1 MFGCFLHTTMV
12 FLKNE
17 RKYYSICKSKRIK
30 RNGKSPS
37 RPIVLQ
43 KLGRYRYW
51 KAEDIVE
58 DFMREYPNEIK
69 NKEQYLKLFNDIEA
83 IPWYTENPNFYG
95 SKDEKLHNE
104 ITKDKIFTRFLFN
117 TMKESQY
124 RAMYNQDK
132 AKGYSEEVSE
142 LNLEE
147 AHKYQDKNKKIG
159 ELAGNIIYNIE
170 KVEAITLP
178 PGHAKF
184 IERFRNKKKWLTEE
198 EKSRWRKNIAKEIKK
213 SGHLNKHPASY
224 L

>member
-1 MFGCFLHTTMV
+1 MV

-17 RKYYSICKSKRIK
+17 RGNYSICKSKRIK

-69 NKEQYLKLFNDIEA
+69 NKKQYLKLFNDIEA
-83 IPWYTENPNFYG
+83 IPWYKDNPKFQG

-104 ITKDKIFTRFLFN
+104 ITKNKIFTQYLFN
-117 TMKESQY
+117 TIKSSQY
-124 RAMYNQDK
+124 RALYHQDK
-132 AKGYSEEVSE
+132 AKGYSEDIAS
-142 LNLEE
+142 LNLEKVKE
-147 AHKYQDKNKKIG
+147 YSLRNKRIGTLVGRTIRTTDDTKKYTG
-159 ELAGNIIYNIE
+159 YNQIR
-170 KVEAITLP
+170 LP
-178 PGHAKF
+178 PGYAKF

-198 EKSRWRKNIAKEIKK
+198 EKQRLIRNISKEIKK
-213 SGHLNKHPASY
+213 HGHLNKHPALY